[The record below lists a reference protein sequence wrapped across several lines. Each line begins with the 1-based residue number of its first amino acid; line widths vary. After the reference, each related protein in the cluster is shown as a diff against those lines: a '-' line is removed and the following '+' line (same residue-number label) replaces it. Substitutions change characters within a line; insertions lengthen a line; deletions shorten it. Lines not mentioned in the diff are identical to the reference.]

1 VSMMK
6 IFSDRKYLAGGQPHT
21 VMLYPFWGKNAEDPR
36 HPASG
41 RFDRYAEVG
50 TRFFQMVPLMEAD
63 VAVLPAAWEH
73 ILRNKKAKELALDF
87 VEVAR
92 EAGKPVVVF
101 FWSDSYETV
110 PIENAIVFR
119 TSFYRS
125 TRRSNEFAMPAWS
138 EDFMERHLGSQL
150 PLRPKRE
157 KPTVGFCGYAAPR
170 MPLKKAKRVVL
181 RLGAN
186 ILGIGMS
193 KGQDLRTKAMLMLA
207 KSPLMETNFVV
218 RERFLGGALLRD
230 GTTDYDTLQR
240 MRQEYVQNMVDSDY
254 VLCLRGAGNFSYRLY
269 ETLSC
274 GRIPLFIDTDCVL
287 PYDWLID
294 WKQHSVWVD
303 AKDVDKIVKQVVAFH
318 EALSPKDFRDLQVSC
333 RKLWEDWLSPQ
344 GFFANFYRHFQI

>member
-1 VSMMK
+1 MTQLHDTDAA
-6 IFSDRKYLAGGQPHT
+6 I
-21 VMLYPFWGKNAEDPR
+21 
-36 HPASG
+36 
-41 RFDRYAEVG
+41 
-50 TRFFQMVPLMEAD
+50 
-63 VAVLPAAWEH
+63 LPANWEH

-87 VEVAR
+87 IEVAR
-92 EAGKPVVVF
+92 EAGKPVVIF
-101 FWSDSYETV
+101 FWSDSYEMV

-138 EDFMERHLGSQL
+138 EDFTEKYFVSQL

-170 MPLKKAKRVVL
+170 EPLKKATRRVL
-181 RLGAN
+181 RWGAN
-186 ILGIGMS
+186 ILGIGVPRRNLGPVLRS
-193 KGQDLRTKAMLMLA
+193 KVMHMLA
-207 KSPLMETNFVV
+207 KSPLVETNFVV
-218 RERFLGGALLRD
+218 RERFLGGALLPHGRKD
-230 GTTDYDTLQR
+230 FDTLQR
-240 MRQEYVQNMVDSDY
+240 IRREYVQNMVDSDY
-254 VLCLRGAGNFSYRLY
+254 VICLRGGGNFSYRLY

-294 WKQHSVWVD
+294 WKQHSLWVD
-303 AKDVDKIVKQVVAFH
+303 AKDVSNVAKRVAAFH